1 MKSKIHKHKKS
12 NLLHA
17 SKKQMLVLLIA
28 VLSASTFAQTTKS
41 AKHVNTENGIAI
53 QGYDPVAYFEN
64 SKAVKGK
71 NEFATTFQETIY
83 YFSSEKNKSSFIKD
97 PKHFI
102 PQYGGYCAYGMSFDH
117 DAPIDPNAF
126 AIIDAKLYLNYSSE
140 VNEMWLKELADRMEL
155 ANNNWEKRKKS

>member
-17 SKKQMLVLLIA
+17 SKKQMLVLLMA
-28 VLSASTFAQTTKS
+28 VLSASTFAQTQKS
-41 AKHVNTENGIAI
+41 ANQVNTENGVAI
-53 QGYDPVAYFEN
+53 KGYDPVAYFEN
-64 SKAVKGK
+64 NKAVKG
-71 NEFATTFQETIY
+71 NEAITATYNDALY

-97 PKHFI
+97 PKNFI

-126 AIIDAKLYLNYSSE
+126 VIIDAKLYLNYSSE

-155 ANNNWEKRKKS
+155 ANNNWEKREKS